1 MNYLRD
7 ALLRE
12 GTTQPTLLALRMLGI
27 EPAAKTDPN
36 WLGRSSRNANYL
48 RDALQRDNTRQPT
61 LLAMRMPGIEPAANA
76 HPGRR
81 FHTLRDKVHA
91 VAGIDVPRADTGEV
105 VGAEA

>member
-1 MNYLRD
+1 V
-7 ALLRE
+7 
-12 GTTQPTLLALRMLGI
+12 
-27 EPAAKTDPN
+27 
-36 WLGRSSRNANYL
+36 NYL
-48 RDALQRDNTRQPT
+48 RDALQRD
-61 LLAMRMPGIEPAANA
+61 NA